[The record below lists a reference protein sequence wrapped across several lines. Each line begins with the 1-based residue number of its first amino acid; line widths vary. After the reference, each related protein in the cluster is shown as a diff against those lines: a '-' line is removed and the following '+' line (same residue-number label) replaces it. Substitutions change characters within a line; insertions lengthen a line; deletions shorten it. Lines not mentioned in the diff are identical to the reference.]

1 MDNIEN
7 TSDFLFYNSNDGKVK
22 VQIILGDETVW
33 ATQKTLGEL
42 FGVESNTITYH
53 LKEIYKSEELLENS
67 TTRKIRVVQ
76 KEGNRNVSRDLDFYN
91 LDAIIAIGYRVNSY
105 QATQFRIWATKVLKE
120 YLIKGFALDDEK
132 LKQGNKLFGKDYF
145 SELLERI
152 REIRA
157 SERMFYKKV
166 TDLYAESID
175 YNAHAPITQKFYAAV
190 QNKLHWAIHKHTAAE
205 LITERAN
212 SEIPRMG
219 LTSWKNAEKGGK
231 IIKTD
236 VVVAKNYLSKD
247 EIDGLN
253 RLVNMYLDYAENL
266 VKRGVVLKMQDWV
279 ERLDL
284 FLQFN
289 EYELKKDVGKISQE
303 IAVQLAKEQYSKFR
317 IIQDKE
323 FKSDFDKLLEDVSDK
338 QNNSKADDIESVK
351 EEDKKTLKN
360 KTKK

>member
-7 TSDFLFYNSNDGKVK
+7 TSDFLFYNSNNGKVK
-22 VQIILGDETVW
+22 VQIILGDDTVW
-33 ATQKTLGEL
+33 ATQKTISDL
-42 FGVESNTITYH
+42 FGTSRENITQHFSNIFESNELQEISVC
-53 LKEIYKSEELLENS
+53 KEILHTANDGKKYK
-67 TTRKIRVVQ
+67 TK
-76 KEGNRNVSRDLDFYN
+76 FYN

-105 QATQFRIWATKVLKE
+105 QATQFRIWATKILKE
-120 YLIKGFALDDEK
+120 YLIKGFALDDER

-175 YNAHAPITQKFYAAV
+175 YDAYAPITKKFYAAV

-205 LITERAN
+205 LITQRAN
-212 SEIPRMG
+212 SEIPHMG

-236 VVVAKNYLSKD
+236 VIVAKNYLSKD

-266 VKRGVVLKMQDWV
+266 VKRGIVLKMQDWV

-289 EYELKKDVGKISQE
+289 EYELKRDAGKISHE
-303 IAVQLAKEQYSKFR
+303 IAAQLAEEQYSKFR

-338 QNNSKADDIESVK
+338 QNSSKADDIESAN
-351 EEDKKTLKN
+351 EEDKKALKN
-360 KTKK
+360 RAKK

>member
-7 TSDFLFYNSNDGKVK
+7 TSDFLFYASNDGKVK
-22 VQIILGDETVW
+22 VQVILSDETVW
-33 ATQKTLGEL
+33 ATQKTMAEI
-42 FGVESNTITYH
+42 FGVQRPAITKHLSNIFEENELNENAVCSILEHTAEDN
-53 LKEIYKSEELLENS
+53 KKYK
-67 TTRKIRVVQ
+67 TT
-76 KEGNRNVSRDLDFYN
+76 FYN
-91 LDAIIAIGYRVNSY
+91 LDAVIAVGYRVNSY

-120 YLIKGFALDDEK
+120 YLIKGFALDDER
-132 LKQGNKLFGKDYF
+132 LKQGNKLFNKDYL

-175 YNAHAPITQKFYAAV
+175 YDAHAPITQKFYAAV

-212 SEIPRMG
+212 SEEPHMG

-236 VVVAKNYLSKD
+236 VVVAKNYLSKE

-266 VKRGVVLKMQDWV
+266 IKRGIVLKMQDWA

-289 EYELKKDVGKISQE
+289 EYELKKDAGKISHE
-303 IAVQLAKEQYSKFR
+303 IAAQLAEAQYSKFR
-317 IIQDKE
+317 VNQDKE

-338 QNNSKADDIESVK
+338 TEATKG
-351 EEDKKTLKN
+351 KKTPRN
-360 KTKK
+360 KPKE

>member
-1 MDNIEN
+1 MDNIDN
-7 TSDFLFYNSNDGKVK
+7 TSDFLFYSSNDGKVK

-42 FGVESNTITYH
+42 FDTTKQNISDH
-53 LKEIYKSEELLENS
+53 LQNIFKTKELEENS
-67 TTRKIRVVQ
+67 VVRKILTTASDG
-76 KEGNRNVSRDLDFYN
+76 KNYPTNFYN
-91 LDAIIAIGYRVNSY
+91 LDAIIALGYRVNSY

-120 YLIKGFALDDEK
+120 YLIKGFALDDER
-132 LKQGNKLFGKDYF
+132 LKQGNKLFNKDYL

-175 YNAHAPITQKFYAAV
+175 YDAYAPITQKFYATV

-212 SEIPRMG
+212 SEKPHMG

-236 VVVAKNYLSKD
+236 IVVAKNYLSKE

-266 VKRGVVLKMQDWV
+266 IKRGIVLKMKDWA

-289 EYELKKDVGKISQE
+289 EYELKNDAGKVSHE
-303 IAVQLAKEQYSKFR
+303 IATQLAETQYSKFR
-317 IIQDKE
+317 VNQDKE

-338 QNNSKADDIESVK
+338 REATKG
-351 EEDKKTLKN
+351 KKTSRN
-360 KTKK
+360 KPKE